1 MVQKPHEKCNAAIV
15 LSGTQGIGKD
25 AALWPVKAAVGSW
38 NCKGIDPD
46 ELFSPYKSWL
56 QTLMLTVDE
65 VRPSKDEFHAS
76 SMYNILKPMI
86 VAPPDTLPLNDKYQK
101 LRYVINVLRV
111 FITTND
117 WMAMYIPPEDRR
129 MFIMHSTLAQRWHE
143 AEGDPS
149 YFQRLFA
156 YFEHGG
162 GAHVASWLRAR
173 DLSKFN
179 PKAQVER
186 TAGWEAISNTW
197 SEPEDAIG
205 QAIDL
210 LGTPDVLFAS
220 EMVQVQFDGAEEI
233 AGMIKAPRKI
243 GHRMQRSGYVAVK
256 PRSGEDR
263 WVVKGADGVVKFRSR
278 LAFVKQSAINAGRRD
293 GAEVVENYMKRLAA

>member
-1 MVQKPHEKCNAAIV
+1 
-15 LSGTQGIGKD
+15 
-25 AALWPVKAAVGSW
+25 
-38 NCKGIDPD
+38 
-46 ELFSPYKSWL
+46 
-56 QTLMLTVDE
+56 
-65 VRPSKDEFHAS
+65 
-76 SMYNILKPMI
+76 
-86 VAPPDTLPLNDKYQK
+86 
-101 LRYVINVLRV
+101 
-111 FITTND
+111 
-117 WMAMYIPPEDRR
+117 

-143 AEGDPS
+143 VEGDPS

-162 GAHVASWLRAR
+162 GAHVAAWLRAR

-210 LGTPDVLFAS
+210 LGTPDVLFGT
-220 EMVQVQFDGAEEI
+220 EMVHVQFDGAEEI
-233 AGMIKAPRKI
+233 AGMIKSPRKL

-256 PRSGEDR
+256 PPAGEDR
-263 WVVKGADGVVKFRSR
+263 WVVKGADGNVKFRSR
-278 LAFVKQSAINAGRRD
+278 LAFVKQSAINSGRRD
-293 GAEVVENYMKRLAA
+293 GVEVVERHMKRLAA